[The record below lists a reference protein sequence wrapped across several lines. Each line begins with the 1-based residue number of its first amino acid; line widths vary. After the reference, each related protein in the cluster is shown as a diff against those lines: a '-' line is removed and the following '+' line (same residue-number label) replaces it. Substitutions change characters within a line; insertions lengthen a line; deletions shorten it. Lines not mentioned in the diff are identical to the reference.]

1 MFALAAWCIG
11 SSAIA
16 QDAEIAF
23 NRDIRPI
30 LSDACFACH
39 GPDKHARQADLR
51 LDDRAAAIEHG
62 AIVAGDSG
70 ASSILERILSDDPD
84 LVMPPP
90 KTGKKLSEEQIAL
103 LRRWIDA
110 GAAYQSHWAFEPLP
124 ATVSPPVAQGPSKD
138 WIRNDIDRFALER
151 MQRAGF
157 TPAPEVEPIRWLR
170 RARLDLTGLP
180 PTLEEINEISAD
192 ASEAARERMVDRWLA
207 SDAYAE
213 RMANMWLD
221 VARYADTFG
230 YQADV
235 NMEVWPWRDWLIRAF
250 QENLSY
256 DQFILWQLAGD
267 LLPNATDQQQ
277 LATTFNRLHRQTNE
291 GGSIEEEFRQVYLA
305 DRTVTAGTAFLGLT
319 LECSRCHDHK
329 YDPISQR
336 DFYSIAAFFADID
349 EHGLYSHFTRAT
361 PTPALALYS
370 PEQKQQHAM
379 LREAI
384 ASAEKKLADWI
395 ASHPQ
400 KGGRADALPAVPE
413 TSWHFPL
420 EGSEP
425 GALGMATKFN
435 GDDAVS
441 FPLNRANPSDANKP
455 IQYQLSRPEAF
466 SLSLWVQPSEH
477 AARIV
482 VAHQSVAAEDAA
494 FRGFQLVLEHGKP
507 QVSLIHFWPG
517 DAIRVEAVEAI
528 PLNSWTHLGVVY
540 DGSSRAD
547 GVQLFVNGREVAVQV
562 LRDQLTRDIRYLGEW
577 GDSNA
582 NTVQFSLGAR
592 FRDIGFRDGCI
603 DELRVYDRALSNL
616 EIAACY
622 AAAPKIDNDAKQ
634 SLLENTPW
642 DPVGLRSD
650 PEYAALCAELTNLRR
665 QENDLVTR
673 VRQIMAMQ
681 PAKKPRMTH
690 ILERG
695 AYDAPRDT
703 VEPALPLLGR
713 TPVGIAKPGET
724 RATRLDLAKWL
735 ISPDHPLTSRV
746 AVNRFWSLFFGR
758 GIVSSLEDFGSQGTV
773 PSHPELL
780 DWLAR
785 DFIQH
790 EWNVHHLCKQIVL
803 SATYR
808 QESRH
813 AQAEWDALDPSNQWL
828 ARGPRHRLSAE
839 QIRDGVLAASGLLV
853 QQVGGPS
860 VMPYQPAGLWEEAG
874 TGKSYQQAQGDGLYR
889 RSMYTFWRRTAP
901 PPTMLAFDATSRET
915 CTAKRESTTTPLQAL
930 ALLNDPQTIEAAR
943 AVAETVHSASP
954 VDRTNRW
961 REMGL
966 RLLQR
971 PVSEEE
977 LRILETS
984 FQEQHDY
991 FQSHEGAAKAF
1002 LAIGDRPC
1010 NASLPA
1016 DELAATTVVALTL
1029 ICFDDFVMK
1038 R

>member
-1 MFALAAWCIG
+1 
-11 SSAIA
+11 
-16 QDAEIAF
+16 
-23 NRDIRPI
+23 
-30 LSDACFACH
+30 
-39 GPDKHARQADLR
+39 
-51 LDDRAAAIEHG
+51 
-62 AIVAGDSG
+62 
-70 ASSILERILSDDPD
+70 
-84 LVMPPP
+84 MPPP
-90 KTGKKLSEEQIAL
+90 KTGKKLTEEQIAL
-103 LRRWIDA
+103 LRRWIDS
-110 GAAYQSHWAFEPLP
+110 GAEYQSHWAFEPLP
-124 ATVSPPVAQGPSKD
+124 AAVAPPSVQGPFKD
-138 WIRNDIDRFALER
+138 WVRNDIDRFALER

-180 PTLEEINEISAD
+180 PTREEIEEIAAD
-192 ASEAARERMVDRWLA
+192 ASEAARERIVDRWLA

-250 QENLSY
+250 KENLPY

-267 LLPNATDQQQ
+267 LLPNASEQQQ
-277 LATTFNRLHRQTNE
+277 LSTTFNRLHRQTNE

-336 DFYSIAAFFADID
+336 DFYSLAAFFADID

-361 PTPALALYS
+361 PTPALSLYA
-370 PEQKQQHAM
+370 PEQKQQHAT

-384 ASAEKKLADWI
+384 AVAETKLADWI
-395 ASHPQ
+395 AFHPE
-400 KGGRADALPAVPE
+400 KRSRADALPAVPE
-413 TSWHFPL
+413 TPWHFPL

-425 GALGMATKFN
+425 GAMGMATKFN

-441 FPLNRANPSDANKP
+441 FSLTRPNPADANQP
-455 IQYQLSRPEAF
+455 NLYQLSRPEAF
-466 SLSLWVQPSEH
+466 SVSLWVKPHEH
-477 AARIV
+477 AARVV

-494 FRGFQLVLEHGKP
+494 FRGFQWVLEHGKP

-517 DAIRVEAVEAI
+517 DAIRIEAIEAI
-528 PLNSWTHLGVVY
+528 PLDAWAHLGVVY

-547 GVQLFVNGREVAVQV
+547 GVQLFVNGRAVAVQV
-562 LRDQLTRDIRYLGEW
+562 LRDQLTRDIRYLSEW

-582 NTVQFSLGAR
+582 NNVQFSLGAR
-592 FRDIGFRDGCI
+592 FRDIGFRDGCV
-603 DELRVYDRALSNL
+603 DELRVYDRALSKL
-616 EIAACY
+616 EMAACF
-622 AAAPKIDNDAKQ
+622 AAAPWVDDDTKQ
-634 SLLENTPW
+634 SLVANAPW
-642 DPVGLRSD
+642 DPVMLRND
-650 PEYAALCAELTNLRR
+650 PEYDSLCIELTTLRC

-681 PAKKPRMTH
+681 PAKKPRETH

-695 AYDAPRDT
+695 AYDAPRDA
-703 VEPALPLLGR
+703 VAPAMPTLGR
-713 TPVGIAKPGET
+713 SPVGDVKLGENH
-724 RATRLDLAKWL
+724 ATRLELAKWM
-735 ISPDHPLTSRV
+735 ISADHPLTSRV

-758 GIVSSLEDFGSQGTV
+758 GIVASLEDFGSQGTV

-785 DFIQH
+785 DFIH
-790 EWNVHHLCKQIVL
+790 HHWNVHHLCKQIVL

-813 AQAEWDALDPSNQWL
+813 VQAEWDALDPNNQWL

-839 QIRDGVLAASGLLV
+839 QIRDSVLAASGLLV

-860 VMPYQPAGLWEEAG
+860 VMPYQPPGLWEEAG

-943 AVAETVHSASP
+943 AIAETVLSKHP
-954 VDRTNRW
+954 KDRSDGW
-961 REMGL
+961 RELGL

-971 PVSEEE
+971 PLTEEE
-977 LRILETS
+977 LRILEAS
-984 FQEQHDY
+984 FTEQLDY
-991 FQSHEGAAKAF
+991 FHSHDGAAKAF

-1016 DELAATTVVALTL
+1016 EELAATTVVALTL